1 MIDRDLYRETFSR
14 LCASDEAKKEV
25 FQMMEKQKKSRI
37 PKLLRGAAIAAAMT
51 LALAVT
57 AAAANAAT
65 DGMLL
70 NGIMFHILS
79 VDENHMELM
88 DEEGNRFSV
97 TAVDGDLVREEDG
110 RVYIQTDSGDVD
122 ITASLLEEGSYTF
135 ECELNTAMENGSLET
150 GVMEVRITGVPGD
163 LTVSRKSVDGEG
175 NVTVYAV
182 EGEHRE
188 NGGDGETFVTVSGS
202 YVAEDGSVRRV
213 ETETTSPAAVD
224 VEE

>member
-150 GVMEVRITGVPGD
+150 GVMEVQITGVPGD
-163 LTVSRKSVDGEG
+163 LTVSWKSVDGEG

-188 NGGDGETFVTVSGS
+188 NGDGETFVTVSGS